1 MDKRGR
7 ECDDAKWQ
15 KTSLSYRKKKKKKG
29 KKKKKKSQEKIGN
42 AIKTTRQSDK
52 TTENVFSHFKKE
64 KNEIGIKGN
73 TVELHDLALDCC
85 RKEMCFKNK
94 IYLMKFGHRTRL
106 GLFPI

>member
-1 MDKRGR
+1 MERKRSFIS
-7 ECDDAKWQ
+7 
-15 KTSLSYRKKKKKKG
+15 TSPKEKKKKKKR
-29 KKKKKKSQEKIGN
+29 KKKSQEKIGN

-64 KNEIGIKGN
+64 KNKIGIKGN